1 MLKSCEKVETNVYAL
16 EVSLEGEAFKA
27 AVSKAYTKT
36 RGKYNVPGFRK
47 GKAPK
52 HIIESYYGKEAFW
65 YDAIDAEYP
74 ALFDEAV
81 KEAGITPVAAPHD
94 DELVDVS
101 ENGFT
106 IKFKI
111 TVKPEVELK
120 SYKGLK
126 APREKVTVKKTE
138 VKEEIERILESNSK
152 LVAVED
158 RAAENGDIAT
168 IDFEGFLDGV
178 AFEGGKGESYDL
190 ELGSGNFI
198 PGFEDQVIG
207 HNVGEEFDIDV
218 TFPEEYGAEDL
229 AGKAVVF
236 KIKLHK
242 LMKKEL
248 PVYDD
253 EFVKDVS
260 EFDTIADYEKH
271 IEEEIKARK
280 EAAAD
285 REFESQIMDALVA
298 GVVAEIPEV
307 MIEKEIDNQLNEFD
321 YRLRSQGMSME
332 MYLQY
337 LGMDVAALR
346 ENYRESAENSVKL
359 RLALEKIVELE
370 NIEISDE
377 DVETELKTYADAY
390 NMPIEKIKSL
400 ISVEDVKADLACRK
414 AMDLVKDTAVATAK
428 KAPAKKAEGE
438 EEKPAKKA
446 PAKKA
451 PAKKAPAKKAE
462 GEEEKPAKKA
472 PAKKA
477 PAKKTTTKKASDA
490 E

>member
-1 MLKSCEKVETNVYAL
+1 MLKSCEKIETNVYAL
-16 EVSLEGEAFKA
+16 EVALEGDAFKA
-27 AVSKAYTKT
+27 AVTKAYAKTK
-36 RGKYNVPGFRK
+36 GKYNVPGFRK

-52 HIIESYYGKEAFW
+52 HIIETYYGKEAFW

-74 ALFDEAV
+74 VLFDEAV
-81 KEAGITPVAAPHD
+81 KEAGVKPVAAPYD
-94 DELVDVS
+94 DEIVDMS

-120 SYKGLK
+120 AYKGIK
-126 APREKVTVKKTE
+126 AEKEKVTVKKAE
-138 VKEEIERILESNSK
+138 IKEEVDRALERDSK
-152 LVAVED
+152 LVAVEGK
-158 RAAENGDIAT
+158 AAKKGDIAT

-178 AFEGGKGESYDL
+178 AFEGGKGENYDL

-207 HNVGEEFDIDV
+207 HKAEEEFDIDV
-218 TFPEEYGAEDL
+218 TFPEDYGAEDL

-242 LMKKEL
+242 IMKKEL
-248 PVYDD
+248 PKYDD

-271 IEEEIKARK
+271 LEEEIKARK

-285 REFESQIMDALVA
+285 REFENKVMDTLVDN
-298 GVVAEIPEV
+298 VVAEIPAV
-307 MIEKEIDNQLNEFD
+307 MIEKEIDNQINEFE
-321 YRLRSQGMSME
+321 YRLRSQGMSMD

-337 LGMDVAALR
+337 LGMDVTALR
-346 ENYRESAENSVKL
+346 DSYKEGAEKQVKL
-359 RLALEKIVELE
+359 RLALEKITELE
-370 NIEISDE
+370 KIEISEE

-390 NMPIEKIKSL
+390 NMPLAKIKTLVSAD
-400 ISVEDVKADLACRK
+400 DVKADLACRK
-414 AMDLVKDTAVATAK
+414 AMDIVKDTAVAGAKKKAAAKTEEADAEKTAK
-428 KAPAKKAEGE
+428 
-438 EEKPAKKA
+438 KPAKKPA
-446 PAKKA
+446 AKKA
-451 PAKKAPAKKAE
+451 DDA
-462 GEEEKPAKKA
+462 EKPA
-472 PAKKA
+472 AKKPA
-477 PAKKTTTKKASDA
+477 AKKPAAKKTTTKKAADA

>member
-16 EVSLEGEAFKA
+16 EVALEGDAFKA
-27 AVSKAYTKT
+27 AVTKAYTKT

-52 HIIESYYGKEAFW
+52 HIIETYYGKEAFW

-81 KEAGITPVAAPHD
+81 KEAGIVPVAAPFD
-94 DELVDVS
+94 DEIADMS

-106 IKFKI
+106 IKFKV

-120 SYKGLK
+120 AYKGLK
-126 APREKVTVKKTE
+126 AEKEKVTVKKAE
-138 VKEEIERILESNSK
+138 IKEEVQKALEKDSK
-152 LVAVED
+152 LVTVDGKAKK
-158 RAAENGDIAT
+158 GDIAT

-178 AFEGGKGESYDL
+178 AFEGGKGENYDL

-198 PGFEDQVIG
+198 PGFEEQVIG
-207 HNVGEEFDIDV
+207 HKAEEEFDIDV
-218 TFPEEYGAEDL
+218 TFPEDYGADDL

-236 KIKLHK
+236 KIKIQK
-242 LMKKEL
+242 IMKKEL
-248 PVYDD
+248 PKYDE

-260 EFDTIADYEKH
+260 EFDTIEEYEKSL
-271 IEEEIKARK
+271 EEEIKARK

-285 REFESQIMDALVA
+285 REFENKIMDTLIDN
-298 GVVAEIPEV
+298 VVAEIPDA
-307 MIEKEIDNQLNEFD
+307 MIEKEIDNQVNEFD
-321 YRLRSQGMSME
+321 YRLRSQGMSMD

-346 ENYRESAENSVKL
+346 DSYKDGAEKQVKL
-359 RLALEKIVELE
+359 RLALEKITELE
-370 NIEISDE
+370 KIEISAE

-390 NMPIEKIKSL
+390 NMPMDKIKAL
-400 ISVEDVKADLACRK
+400 VAEEDVKADLACRK
-414 AMDLVKDTAVATAK
+414 AMDIVKDTAKKAPQKKAAAADAEEKPAKKSTAKKTAEKKDAEGEEK
-428 KAPAKKAEGE
+428 KAPAKKAT
-438 EEKPAKKA
+438 PKKA
-446 PAKKA
+446 
-451 PAKKAPAKKAE
+451 
-462 GEEEKPAKKA
+462 
-472 PAKKA
+472 
-477 PAKKTTTKKASDA
+477 TKKAADA

>member
-16 EVSLEGEAFKA
+16 EVSLEGEAFKS

-52 HIIESYYGKEAFW
+52 HIIETYYGKEAFW

-74 ALFDEAV
+74 ALFDEAI

-94 DELVDVS
+94 DEIAELN

-120 SYKGLK
+120 AYKGLK
-126 APREKVTVKKTE
+126 AEKEKVTVKKAE
-138 VKEEIERILESNSK
+138 VKEEVERALERDSK
-152 LVAVED
+152 LVAVEG
-158 RAAENGDIAT
+158 RAAKKGDIAT

-207 HNVGEEFDIDV
+207 HKAEEEFDIDV
-218 TFPEEYGAEDL
+218 TFPEDYGAEDL

-242 LMKKEL
+242 IMKKEL
-248 PVYDD
+248 PKYDD

-260 EFDTIADYEKH
+260 EFDTVADYEKH
-271 IEEEIKARK
+271 LEEEIKARK

-285 REFESQIMDALVA
+285 REFESKVMDTLVDN
-298 GVVAEIPEV
+298 VVAEIPAV
-307 MIEKEIDNQLNEFD
+307 MVEKEIDNQINEFD
-321 YRLRSQGMSME
+321 YRLRSQGMSMD

-346 ENYRESAENSVKL
+346 DSYKDGAEKSVKL
-359 RLALEKIVELE
+359 RLALEKVVELE
-370 NIEISDE
+370 KIEISEE
-377 DVETELKTYADAY
+377 DIETELKTYADAY
-390 NMPIEKIKSL
+390 NMPVEKIKTLVSA
-400 ISVEDVKADLACRK
+400 EDVKLDLACRK
-414 AMDLVKDTAVATAK
+414 AMDIVKDTAVAGAK
-428 KAPAKKAEGE
+428 KKATKTAEADDA
-438 EEKPAKKA
+438 EKPAKKTA
-446 PAKKA
+446 TKKA
-451 PAKKAPAKKAE
+451 DS
-462 GEEEKPAKKA
+462 EEKATE
-472 PAKKA
+472 KKA
-477 PAKKTTTKKASDA
+477 PAKKTTAKKTTAKKTEAA

>member
-1 MLKSCEKVETNVYAL
+1 MLKSCEKIETNVYAL
-16 EVSLEGEAFKA
+16 EVALEGDAFKA
-27 AVSKAYTKT
+27 AVTKAYTKT

-52 HIIESYYGKEAFW
+52 HIIETYYGKEAFW

-74 ALFDEAV
+74 TLFEEAV

-94 DELVDVS
+94 DEIAEMN

-120 SYKGLK
+120 AYKGIK
-126 APREKVTVKKTE
+126 AEKEKVSVKKSE
-138 VKEEIERILESNSK
+138 IKEEVDRALEKDSK
-152 LVAVED
+152 LIAVEGK
-158 RAAENGDIAT
+158 AAKKGDIAT

-178 AFEGGKGESYDL
+178 AFEGGKGENYDL

-198 PGFEDQVIG
+198 PGFEEQVIG
-207 HNVGEEFDIDV
+207 HKAEEEFDIDV
-218 TFPEEYGAEDL
+218 TFPEEYGAEEL

-242 LMKKEL
+242 IMKKEL
-248 PVYDD
+248 PKYDD

-260 EFDTIADYEKH
+260 EFDTIADYEKNL
-271 IEEEIKARK
+271 EEEIKARK

-285 REFESQIMDALVA
+285 REFENKVMDTLVDN
-298 GVVAEIPEV
+298 VKAEIPAV
-307 MIEKEIDNQLNEFD
+307 MIEKEIDNQVNEFE
-321 YRLRSQGMSME
+321 YRLRSQGMSMD

-346 ENYRESAENSVKL
+346 ESYKEGAEKQVKL
-359 RLALEKIVELE
+359 RLALEKIIELE
-370 NIEISDE
+370 KIEISDA

-390 NMPIEKIKSL
+390 NMPMDKIKSL
-400 ISVEDVKADLACRK
+400 VSVEDVKADLGCRK
-414 AMDLVKDTAVATAK
+414 AMDIVKDTAVAGAK
-428 KAPAKKAEGE
+428 KKAAAKTADAEEKA
-438 EEKPAKKA
+438 EEKPAKKPA
-446 PAKKA
+446 AKKTA
-451 PAKKAPAKKAE
+451 AKKDDAEKKPAAKK
-462 GEEEKPAKKA
+462 PA
-472 PAKKA
+472 
-477 PAKKTTTKKASDA
+477 AKKTTTKKAADA

>member
-16 EVSLEGEAFKA
+16 EVALEGDAFKA
-27 AVSKAYTKT
+27 AVTKAYTKT

-52 HIIESYYGKEAFW
+52 HIIETYYGKEAFW

-81 KEAGITPVAAPHD
+81 KEAGITPVAAPFD
-94 DELVDVS
+94 DEIADMS

-106 IKFKI
+106 IKLKV

-120 SYKGLK
+120 AYKGIK
-126 APREKVTVKKTE
+126 AEKEKVTVKKAE
-138 VKEEIERILESNSK
+138 VKEEVDRALERDAK
-152 LVAVED
+152 LVAVEGK
-158 RAAENGDIAT
+158 AAKKGDIAT

-178 AFEGGKGESYDL
+178 AFEGGKGENYDL

-198 PGFEDQVIG
+198 PGFEEQVIG
-207 HNVGEEFDIDV
+207 HKAEEEFDIDV
-218 TFPEEYGAEDL
+218 TFPEDYGAEDL

-242 LMKKEL
+242 IMKKEL
-248 PVYDD
+248 PKYDD

-260 EFDTIADYEKH
+260 DFDTVADYEKH
-271 IEEEIKARK
+271 LEEEIKARK

-285 REFESQIMDALVA
+285 REFENKVMDTLVDN
-298 GVVAEIPEV
+298 VKAEIPAV
-307 MIEKEIDNQLNEFD
+307 MIEKEIDNQINEFE
-321 YRLRSQGMSME
+321 YRLRSQGMSMD

-346 ENYRESAENSVKL
+346 DSYKDGAEKQVKL
-359 RLALEKIVELE
+359 RLALEKITELE
-370 NIEISDE
+370 KIEISDE
-377 DVETELKTYADAY
+377 DIETELKTYADAY
-390 NMPIEKIKSL
+390 NMPLAKIKTLVSA
-400 ISVEDVKADLACRK
+400 EDVKADLACRK
-414 AMDLVKDTAVATAK
+414 AMDIVKDTAVAGAK
-428 KAPAKKAEGE
+428 KKAAPKADADA
-438 EEKPAKKA
+438 EEKPAKKPA
-446 PAKKA
+446 AKKTAAKKA
-451 PAKKAPAKKAE
+451 DA
-462 GEEEKPAKKA
+462 EEKPAKKPA
-472 PAKKA
+472 AKKSTAKKA
-477 PAKKTTTKKASDA
+477 ADA